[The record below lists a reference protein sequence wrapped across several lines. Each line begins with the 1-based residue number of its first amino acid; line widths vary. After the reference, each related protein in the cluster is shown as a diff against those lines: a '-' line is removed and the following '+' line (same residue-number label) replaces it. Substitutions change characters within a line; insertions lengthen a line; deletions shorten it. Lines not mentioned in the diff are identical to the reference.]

1 MKTELPQ
8 ALDLYLQTRR
18 SFGFAL
24 NKDEVEL
31 GGFIRYAKK
40 VGHTGPL
47 TSSLA
52 IQWASQPKD
61 CQPAYWAMRLGM
73 VRRFTQFWQAYEPRT
88 EVAPSDL
95 FGPPA
100 TRRAVHLY
108 SQQEFGA
115 LLKAASQLGRLHPL
129 RGWTFCTLI
138 GLLYCTGL
146 RIGEALGL
154 CDSDIDWADGVLTIR
169 RAKHGHARIIPVQPS
184 TLRALKRYR
193 SLRDKA
199 LSRQSVPRFFVTFR
213 ARPLG
218 YFGVSGPFRMLC
230 QHLGWTQ
237 PPVPRLHD
245 LRHTFAVRTLL
256 AWYRTGQSIGPKLWT
271 LSTYLGHRHLA
282 DTYWYL
288 TAVPELMQ
296 LCQQRFANAQT
307 WASQGVDHD

>member
-1 MKTELPQ
+1 MKTKLRQ
-8 ALDLYLQTRR
+8 ALDLYLETRR

-24 NKDEVEL
+24 DKDEVEL
-31 GGFIRYAKK
+31 GGFIRYANE

-52 IQWASQPKD
+52 IKWACQPEDSQPT
-61 CQPAYWAMRLGM
+61 YWAMRLGM

-88 EVAPSDL
+88 EVASPDL
-95 FGPPA
+95 FGPRA
-100 TRRAVHLY
+100 TRRAVHVF
-108 SQQEFGA
+108 SQQEFAA
-115 LLKAASQLGRLHPL
+115 LLDAASLLGRRHLL
-129 RGWTFCTLI
+129 RQWTFCTLVA
-138 GLLYCTGL
+138 LLYCTGL

-154 CDSDIDWADGVLTIR
+154 CDSDIAWADGVLTIR

-184 TLRALKRYR
+184 TVRALTRYR
-193 SLRDKA
+193 SLRDKT
-199 LSRQSVPRFFVTFR
+199 LSQRSFPRFFVGF
-213 ARPLG
+213 AGRPLG
-218 YFGVSGPFRMLC
+218 YFGISGCFRTLC

-256 AWYRTGQSIGPKLWT
+256 HWYRTGQPVGPKLWT

-296 LCQQRFANAQT
+296 LCQQRFASAQT
-307 WASQGVDHD
+307 WASQGIEHD